1 MHGSNEPSYESLLA
15 ENARL
20 KAELMERN
28 RVARR
33 AVASFQ
39 QRALQMEIIRQQNED
54 LDRLARQLSEARKQA
69 EDRAREVEEASRL
82 KSEFLANFS
91 HEIRTPLNGII
102 GYCDLLTREEGERLT
117 PHGRRDLAT
126 VKKNAKTLLALIND
140 ILDLSKI
147 EAGHVEAVKENVDV
161 EELVGDAAATVREL
175 LRGKDVDLTVQ
186 VAPEA
191 RHAFTDGLKLR
202 QICLNLL
209 SNAAKFTEMGE
220 IVIDASSKGTTL
232 ILRIEDTGVGIPP
245 DQLPHIFEKFRQ
257 VDGSRTRRVG
267 GTGLGLAIVNEL
279 VRVLD
284 GTIDVQSSPGRGT
297 TFTVFLR
304 GCLESDGQSDQAPIV
319 RGPAVEGPVS
329 IEGATVLLVD
339 DDPLLQTLVRGHLEA
354 AGLKL
359 LVAADGVEGLRLAR
373 EHRPT
378 VILLDIHLPQLSGWS
393 VLGKLKGDPRT
404 ASIPVVI
411 LSVEEQ
417 RARGFALGAF
427 EYLVK
432 PVEQDHL
439 IGAVRKAVAPGA
451 RDVLVVD
458 DDPQTRDIVSRAL
471 RSAGF
476 TATEAKDGNEAML
489 RVRVSPP
496 SLMILDIMMPGLD
509 GFDVLR
515 RLREE
520 GMTFPVIVLTAKDL
534 DDQES
539 QVLRKGFAQIIQKG
553 GSAIARV
560 VDHAKQHVL
569 QRRAIVSSRARVLYV
584 EDVEQNRDL
593 VRRYLYPEFEVF
605 EAEDGEVGV
614 ERASSQVPDVILM
627 DLSLPRLDGWGAT
640 KRIKADPRCGHVP
653 VIALTAHASQEDRD
667 RAFEAGC
674 SAYLTKPVDRE
685 ELLSTLRRFLP
696 KRVHG

>member
-1 MHGSNEPSYESLLA
+1 MSDEKLSYEELLA
-15 ENARL
+15 ENERL
-20 KAELMERN
+20 KKELAERN

-39 QRALQMEIIRQQNED
+39 QRALHMEIIRQQNDD
-54 LDRLARQLSEARKQA
+54 LDRLARQLADARKQA
-69 EDRAREVEEASRL
+69 EERATEVEEAARL

-102 GYCDLLTREEGERLT
+102 GYCDLLAREEGERLT
-117 PHGRRDLAT
+117 LHGRRDLAT

-161 EELVGDAAATVREL
+161 DELVTDAAATVREL
-175 LRGKDVDLTVQ
+175 LQSKDIVLTARVS
-186 VAPEA
+186 PEA
-191 RHAFTDGLKLR
+191 RQAFTDALKLR

-220 IVIDASSKGTTL
+220 ILIDASAKGSSL
-232 ILRIEDTGVGIPP
+232 VLRIEDTGIGIPS

-257 VDGSRTRRVG
+257 VDGSRTRKVG
-267 GTGLGLAIVNEL
+267 GTGLGLAIVHEL
-279 VRVLD
+279 VRILD
-284 GTIDVQSSPGRGT
+284 GTIDVKSSPGRGT
-297 TFTVFLR
+297 SFTVVLR
-304 GCLESDGQSDQAPIV
+304 GCLESDGTSDAAAPE
-319 RGPAVEGPVS
+319 RPVEPT
-329 IEGATVLLVD
+329 IDFAEATVLLVD
-339 DDPLLQTLVRGHLEA
+339 DDPLLQQLVGGHLQS
-354 AGLKL
+354 AGLRV
-359 LVAADGVEGLRLAR
+359 LVASDGVEGLALAR

-378 VILLDIHLPQLSGWS
+378 VIFLDIHLPQLSGWS
-393 VLGKLKGDPRT
+393 VLGKLKSDPRT

-432 PVEQDHL
+432 PVEQDRL
-439 IGAVRKAVAPGA
+439 ISAVKKAVAPGA

-458 DDPQTRDIVSRAL
+458 DDPEQRELVVRSL
-471 RSAGF
+471 RTAGF
-476 TATEAKDGNEAML
+476 STSEAKDGNDAML

-509 GFDVLR
+509 GFEVLR
-515 RLREE
+515 RCREE
-520 GMTFPVIVLTAKDL
+520 GMAFPVIVLTAKEL
-534 DDQES
+534 STSEEKLLQ
-539 QVLRKGFAQIIQKG
+539 QGFAQVIQKG
-553 GSAIARV
+553 GAAIDRV
-560 VDHAKQHVL
+560 IDQAKQHVM
-569 QRRAIVSSRARVLYV
+569 QRRAIVTGRPRVLYV

-593 VRRYLYPEFEVF
+593 VRRYLYPEFEVL

-614 ERASSQVPDVILM
+614 ERASQQVPDAVLM
-627 DLSLPRLDGWGAT
+627 DLSLPRLDGWAAT
-640 KRIKADPRCGHVP
+640 ARIKADPRCGHVP

-667 RAFEAGC
+667 RAMQAGC
-674 SAYLTKPVDRE
+674 VAYLTKPVDRE
-685 ELLSTLRRFLP
+685 ELVATLRKFIPR
-696 KRVHG
+696 RGHG